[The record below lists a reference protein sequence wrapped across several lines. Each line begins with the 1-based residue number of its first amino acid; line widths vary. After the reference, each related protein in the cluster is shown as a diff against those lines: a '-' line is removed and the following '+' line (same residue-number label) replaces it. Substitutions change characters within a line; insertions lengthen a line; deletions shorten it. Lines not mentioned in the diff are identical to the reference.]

1 MLIAFD
7 NNWIKEALTEN
18 VYNTMIANKRMK
30 NRIEYI
36 FHNYFSRVLN
46 ERDYNTQEEIENF
59 RLYLNHI
66 SDIIEISFSD
76 ISYCVNGFKNYT
88 DKILLMKKKIDFKI
102 KIEKQKQEE
111 KMHEFYLNFLEKNDY
126 INFTEYKNR

>member
-1 MLIAFD
+1 MFIEFD

-18 VYNTMIANKRMK
+18 VYNAMTVNKRMK

-36 FHNYFSRVLN
+36 FHNYFSKVLN
-46 ERDYNTQEEIENF
+46 ERDYNTQEEIDNF